1 MQRRT
6 SVFLLGLFVFS
17 LFMPFASSNH
27 DGTTHGMLMCLD
39 LDTGESG
46 CDEYKAV
53 HDSSPLNSQDYV
65 ESSYTFEMVDTSTIN
80 LEMNLAI
87 YEFNR
92 TTLGFDDILVDNPS
106 NPGTDIS
113 VSDMLRN
120 TDIGEGGAP
129 ADLIRHFFDQ
139 NVNGDQVRNLLVGSM
154 NTTIGSLLTGFGSV
168 SGLSTDYIDGFT
180 DVDLGTTLCSSD
192 PSSDSSFES
201 AGMQN
206 NAFDPPICI
215 SSSATISLASS
226 TFSLGNVSSDDLER
240 AYRGMLAMGTTIE
253 TSFDVFADAGHKSTF
268 SIIPPAYASM
278 VSLDPTQGGA
288 LVPYSYIDPSA
299 PVNQKYYTRTV
310 DNSRLSARVDE
321 QVSMTIG
328 HLSTPSTGGFSIDP
342 DKSGLELTVTLDLR
356 QESAATLQVVGAL
369 NYLDSST
376 MAEWGINLLDN
387 DSAANIPVITSDGI
401 RMAYHNGLVPSLD
414 DMLANFP
421 MDAIGDSIG
430 EFVPGTNVTMESM
443 AFVESSDI
451 PGYDPGGRNYQH
463 STSSCPDQVEP
474 GTPLYFCT
482 SGPNAMSDS
491 YPIYISSSTEQPFK
505 MELLDMMKNKL
516 PEDPTGLSDAVDEND
531 LKRVLDAGLVIE
543 STFEADFLSGITEGL
558 DLPSSSMTFEIL
570 LPTWIA
576 ASSTSDR
583 IILQDNSEGTP
594 QLDLDLG
601 GSGSYNWQHAICKAS
616 SYEVSAECANPPV
629 PDTLICEATEKTCA
643 VSEIVFDVSQFDI
656 NEWTQSISVTFY
668 LEAEVAIYR
677 LMVPDEIREKLS
689 MDGTS
694 VDLEVLPADLLK
706 LVLDIV
712 GGDDVTEKL
721 NTTIPMG
728 EAGDLKLEVSSDGF
742 ETFASELGGAI
753 TANIH
758 AAADDLVAGS
768 DGILSNVDLDALAVK
783 TDVTVGK
790 PQTSMSD
797 YYPIAFSISI
807 PEVTVTIGVAD
818 GINGIIGGNP
828 TIEITT
834 KNMLLNPVQQIL
846 DNVASGMGRGL
857 TMGFLSASGTGFSTQ
872 NVDQTIDPIDMSI
885 YQEADLS
892 FDGFVE
898 FSLPK
903 GIMLDGFST
912 SSGKATSEMVDGRQK
927 ITYDTRALQSGDSIQ
942 FALVITWGYIVS
954 QIWIYPAILLSF
966 VAWRVYKRKQKKAK
980 KAAAKVKA
988 LEYRAKKGGLSDSE
1002 FTALGRG
1009 SDSMGGGMGGPP
1021 PAPQGD
1027 AWSDMGG
1034 SGYSGGAV
1042 DKELLDL
1049 YDD

>member
-1 MQRRT
+1 M
-6 SVFLLGLFVFS
+6 
-17 LFMPFASSNH
+17 
-27 DGTTHGMLMCLD
+27 
-39 LDTGESG
+39 
-46 CDEYKAV
+46 
-53 HDSSPLNSQDYV
+53 
-65 ESSYTFEMVDTSTIN
+65 
-80 LEMNLAI
+80 
-87 YEFNR
+87 
-92 TTLGFDDILVDNPS
+92 
-106 NPGTDIS
+106 
-113 VSDMLRN
+113 
-120 TDIGEGGAP
+120 
-129 ADLIRHFFDQ
+129 
-139 NVNGDQVRNLLVGSM
+139 
-154 NTTIGSLLTGFGSV
+154 
-168 SGLSTDYIDGFT
+168 
-180 DVDLGTTLCSSD
+180 
-192 PSSDSSFES
+192 
-201 AGMQN
+201 
-206 NAFDPPICI
+206 
-215 SSSATISLASS
+215 
-226 TFSLGNVSSDDLER
+226 
-240 AYRGMLAMGTTIE
+240 
-253 TSFDVFADAGHKSTF
+253 
-268 SIIPPAYASM
+268 
-278 VSLDPTQGGA
+278 
-288 LVPYSYIDPSA
+288 
-299 PVNQKYYTRTV
+299 
-310 DNSRLSARVDE
+310 
-321 QVSMTIG
+321 
-328 HLSTPSTGGFSIDP
+328 
-342 DKSGLELTVTLDLR
+342 
-356 QESAATLQVVGAL
+356 
-369 NYLDSST
+369 
-376 MAEWGINLLDN
+376 
-387 DSAANIPVITSDGI
+387 
-401 RMAYHNGLVPSLD
+401 
-414 DMLANFP
+414 
-421 MDAIGDSIG
+421 
-430 EFVPGTNVTMESM
+430 
-443 AFVESSDI
+443 
-451 PGYDPGGRNYQH
+451 
-463 STSSCPDQVEP
+463 
-474 GTPLYFCT
+474 
-482 SGPNAMSDS
+482 
-491 YPIYISSSTEQPFK
+491 
-505 MELLDMMKNKL
+505 
-516 PEDPTGLSDAVDEND
+516 
-531 LKRVLDAGLVIE
+531 KRVLDAGLTIE

-558 DLPSSSMTFEIL
+558 DLPSSSMTFEII

-583 IILQDNSEGTP
+583 IILQDNTEGTP
-594 QLDLDLG
+594 QLDLNLG
-601 GSGSYNWQHAICKAS
+601 GSGSYNWQHPICKAS

-643 VSEIVFDVSQFDI
+643 VSDIVFDVSQFDI

-668 LEAEVAIYR
+668 LEAEVAVYR
-677 LMVPDEIREKLS
+677 LMVPDEIRNELS

-753 TANIH
+753 TTNIH
-758 AAADDLVAGS
+758 AAADDLVANS
-768 DGILSNVDLDALAVK
+768 DGILSNVNLDALAVK

-818 GINGIIGGNP
+818 GINGIIGGSP

-872 NVDQTIDPIDMSI
+872 SVDQSIDPIDMSI

-903 GIMLDGFST
+903 GIILDGFST

-988 LEYRAKKGGLSDSE
+988 LEYRAKKGGLSDAE

-1021 PAPQGD
+1021 APQGD
-1027 AWSDMGG
+1027 AWADMGG

>member
-1 MQRRT
+1 
-6 SVFLLGLFVFS
+6 
-17 LFMPFASSNH
+17 
-27 DGTTHGMLMCLD
+27 
-39 LDTGESG
+39 
-46 CDEYKAV
+46 
-53 HDSSPLNSQDYV
+53 
-65 ESSYTFEMVDTSTIN
+65 
-80 LEMNLAI
+80 
-87 YEFNR
+87 
-92 TTLGFDDILVDNPS
+92 
-106 NPGTDIS
+106 
-113 VSDMLRN
+113 
-120 TDIGEGGAP
+120 
-129 ADLIRHFFDQ
+129 
-139 NVNGDQVRNLLVGSM
+139 
-154 NTTIGSLLTGFGSV
+154 
-168 SGLSTDYIDGFT
+168 
-180 DVDLGTTLCSSD
+180 
-192 PSSDSSFES
+192 
-201 AGMQN
+201 
-206 NAFDPPICI
+206 
-215 SSSATISLASS
+215 
-226 TFSLGNVSSDDLER
+226 
-240 AYRGMLAMGTTIE
+240 
-253 TSFDVFADAGHKSTF
+253 
-268 SIIPPAYASM
+268 
-278 VSLDPTQGGA
+278 
-288 LVPYSYIDPSA
+288 
-299 PVNQKYYTRTV
+299 
-310 DNSRLSARVDE
+310 
-321 QVSMTIG
+321 
-328 HLSTPSTGGFSIDP
+328 
-342 DKSGLELTVTLDLR
+342 
-356 QESAATLQVVGAL
+356 
-369 NYLDSST
+369 
-376 MAEWGINLLDN
+376 
-387 DSAANIPVITSDGI
+387 
-401 RMAYHNGLVPSLD
+401 
-414 DMLANFP
+414 
-421 MDAIGDSIG
+421 
-430 EFVPGTNVTMESM
+430 
-443 AFVESSDI
+443 
-451 PGYDPGGRNYQH
+451 
-463 STSSCPDQVEP
+463 
-474 GTPLYFCT
+474 
-482 SGPNAMSDS
+482 MSDS
-491 YPIYISSSTEQPFK
+491 YPIYISSSTEQPFN
-505 MELLDMMKNKL
+505 MELLEMMKNQL

-558 DLPSSSMTFEIL
+558 DLPSSSMTFEII

-583 IILQDNSEGTP
+583 IILQDNTEGTP
-594 QLDLDLG
+594 QLDLNLG
-601 GSGSYNWQHAICKAS
+601 GSGSYNWQHPICKAS

-643 VSEIVFDVSQFDI
+643 VSDIVFDVSQFDI

-668 LEAEVAIYR
+668 LEAEVAVYR
-677 LMVPDEIREKLS
+677 LMVPDEIRDELS

-753 TANIH
+753 TTNIH
-758 AAADDLVAGS
+758 AAADDLVANS

-818 GINGIIGGNP
+818 GINGIIGGSP

-872 NVDQTIDPIDMSI
+872 SVDQSIDPIDMSI

-903 GIMLDGFST
+903 GIILDGFST
-912 SSGKATSEMVDGRQK
+912 SSGKASSEMVDGRQK

-988 LEYRAKKGGLSDSE
+988 LEYRAKKGGLSDAE

-1021 PAPQGD
+1021 APQGD
-1027 AWSDMGG
+1027 AWADMGG

>member
-1 MQRRT
+1 
-6 SVFLLGLFVFS
+6 
-17 LFMPFASSNH
+17 MPFASSNH

-39 LDTGESG
+39 LDTDESG

-92 TTLGFDDILVDNPS
+92 TTLGFDDILVDSDDDGNP
-106 NPGTDIS
+106 DIS

-201 AGMQN
+201 LGMQN

-310 DNSRLSARVDE
+310 DNSRQSARVDE

-376 MAEWGINLLDN
+376 MTEWGINLLDN

-828 TIEITT
+828 TLEITT

>member
-27 DGTTHGMLMCLD
+27 GQPHGMLMCWD
-39 LDTGESG
+39 IINEEDG
-46 CDEYKAV
+46 CDIYSPT
-53 HDSSPLNSQDYV
+53 DDLSSFASDFVQ
-65 ESSYTFEMVDTSTIN
+65 SSYTFEMVDTSTIN
-80 LEMNLAI
+80 LQMNLAI
-87 YEFNR
+87 HEFNR
-92 TTLGFDDILVDNPS
+92 STIGFDDITIENPL
-106 NPGTDIS
+106 NGEDAT
-113 VSDMLRN
+113 VSDLLRDVEN
-120 TDIGEGGAP
+120 VGDGGAP
-129 ADLIRHFFDQ
+129 ADLIRHFFDE
-139 NVNGDQVRNLLVGSM
+139 NVNGALVKDLLVDSM
-154 NTTIGSLLTGFGSV
+154 NTTIGDLLTGFGSV
-168 SGLSTDYIDGFT
+168 SGLSTGYINGFT
-180 DVDLGTTLCSSD
+180 DTDLGSISCSSD
-192 PSSDSSFES
+192 PSSDSNFES
-201 AGMQN
+201 AGVPS
-206 NAFDPPICI
+206 NAFNPPICV

-268 SIIPPAYASM
+268 SIIPPEYASM
-278 VSLDPTQGGA
+278 VSLDPLQGGA
-288 LVPYSYIDPSA
+288 LIPYSVVDSSA
-299 PVNQKYYTRTV
+299 PVNQKYYSKTVNNQNGNTRI
-310 DNSRLSARVDE
+310 DE

-328 HLSTPSTGGFSIDP
+328 HLSTPSTSGFSVNP

-369 NYLDSST
+369 NYLDSTT
-376 MAEWGINLLDN
+376 MSEWGISLLDN
-387 DSAANIPVITSDGI
+387 DSAASIPVITSDGI

-430 EFVPGTNVTMESM
+430 EFVPGTNVTMEPM

-463 STSSCPDQVEP
+463 SSSNCPDQVAV

-482 SGPNAMSDS
+482 TGPNAMSDS
-491 YPIYISSSTEQPFK
+491 YPIYISSSTEQPFN
-505 MELLDMMKNKL
+505 MELLEMMKNQL

-558 DLPSSSMTFEIL
+558 DLPSSSMTFEII

-583 IILQDNSEGTP
+583 IILQDNTEGTP
-594 QLDLDLG
+594 QLDLNLG
-601 GSGSYNWQHAICKAS
+601 GSGSYNWQHPICKAS

-643 VSEIVFDVSQFDI
+643 VSDIVFDVSQFDI

-668 LEAEVAIYR
+668 LEAEVAVYR
-677 LMVPDEIREKLS
+677 LMVPDEIRNELS

-753 TANIH
+753 TTNIH
-758 AAADDLVAGS
+758 AAADDLVANS

-818 GINGIIGGNP
+818 GINGIIGGSP

-872 NVDQTIDPIDMSI
+872 SVDQSIDPIDMSI

-903 GIMLDGFST
+903 GIILDGFST

-988 LEYRAKKGGLSDSE
+988 LEYRAKKGGLSDAE

-1009 SDSMGGGMGGPP
+1009 NDSMGGGMGGPP
-1021 PAPQGD
+1021 TPQGD
-1027 AWSDMGG
+1027 AWADMGG